1 MLKEILF
8 VQSVDGFLKW
18 SENGLSDM
26 ASYLRRLGCQYRQI
40 FTSQQSHMLDNK
52 QCLIVVD

>member
-26 ASYLRRLGCQYRQI
+26 ASYLRRLECQYRQI
-40 FTSQQSHMLDNK
+40 FTSQQSHMVDNK
-52 QCLIVVD
+52 HNV